1 MANNALQIELN
12 TATTVAAGANVLFD
26 TIVYSSGTISYN
38 PATGVITFNEA
49 GRYVL
54 DWWLATQSSQST
66 NGTSF
71 ALSSSQGDFLEGNS
85 PINTGEVY
93 GIGIVDV
100 IAAPV
105 TVSLVNISTATVFF
119 SLIVPL
125 KGTLVIVQDDIG
137 PTGPTGATGPT
148 GPTGAAGLT
157 GPTGD
162 TGPTGPTGD
171 TGPTGPT
178 GPTGD
183 TGPIGP
189 TGDTGPIGPTGDTGP
204 IGPTGDTGPTGP
216 TGDTGPTGPTG
227 DTGPAGPTGIAGLAG
242 ATGPTGPTGTSVTS
256 DSMSAANTTS
266 TVIAVVLGGTN
277 VPLPDNQNLNTFT
290 VDGTNTVFTV
300 PATGEY
306 LISYAVATTAALL
319 VSSRI
324 TQNGAPIAASVIT
337 PTVAASS
344 LESTFIV
351 PLTAGDTLS
360 LQLFGLL
367 GAATLLGGASTYM
380 TLVRVI

>member
-26 TIVYSSGTISYN
+26 TTVYSSGTISYN

-66 NGTSF
+66 NGTAF

-85 PINTGEVY
+85 PIKTGEVY
-93 GIGIVDV
+93 GVGIIDV
-100 IAAPV
+100 ITAPV

-125 KGTLVIVQDDIG
+125 KGTLVVVQEDI
-137 PTGPTGATGPT
+137 
-148 GPTGAAGLT
+148 
-157 GPTGD
+157 
-162 TGPTGPTGD
+162 
-171 TGPTGPT
+171 GPTGPT
-178 GPTGD
+178 GPTG
-183 TGPIGP
+183 
-189 TGDTGPIGPTGDTGP
+189 
-204 IGPTGDTGPTGP
+204 
-216 TGDTGPTGPTG
+216 
-227 DTGPAGPTGIAGLAG
+227 A
-242 ATGPTGPTGTSVTS
+242 SVTS

-266 TVIAVVLGGTN
+266 AVIAVVLGGTN

-319 VSSRI
+319 VSSQI
-324 TQNGAPIAASVIT
+324 TQSGTPIAASVIT
-337 PTVAASS
+337 PTVAASN

>member
-171 TGPTGPT
+171 TGP
-178 GPTGD
+178 
-183 TGPIGP
+183 
-189 TGDTGPIGPTGDTGP
+189 
-204 IGPTGDTGPTGP
+204 
-216 TGDTGPTGPTG
+216 
-227 DTGPAGPTGIAGLAG
+227 AGPTGIAGLAG

>member
-204 IGPTGDTGPTGP
+204 TGP